1 MEEETVYDQHIDVH
15 YLSTYTWR
23 REDGRWRVI
32 AAQTNVVAKDPPA
45 LPIDAARLGGYAGT
59 YELSAERR
67 YRVERRGAELVGGR
81 EGRDLKPL
89 IAVGDNVFVD
99 AGSNLGILRVFVVN
113 ADGRV
118 ERMVERRKFADLSW
132 RRVE

>member
-1 MEEETVYDQHIDVH
+1 MTIHGQHIAVH

-23 REDGRWRVI
+23 REAGCWRVI

-45 LPIDAARLGGYAGT
+45 LPIATRGWAARGHIRAVGRAP
-59 YELSAERR
+59 LS
-67 YRVERRGAELVGGR
+67 RGATRRRALWRPRGKEPVS
-81 EGRDLKPL
+81 L

-99 AGSNLGILRVFVVN
+99 ARSNLGILRVFVTGANGSV
-113 ADGRV
+113 D
-118 ERMVERRKFADLSW
+118 RMVERRKFADLSW